1 MTSTVFPAP
10 AVLETAA
17 PVRRLIEA
25 SGAELQIYEWG
36 DRSQPP
42 ILLAH
47 GIQDFALT
55 LAPVAPATLVA
66 DAARE
71 PASATGSMPAPAS
84 ARTGSLASRA
94 QAHYT
99 RAIRA
104 QRNGDWAL
112 YGAELERLGA
122 VLEELRAGESEN

>member
-17 PVRRLIEA
+17 PVRRRIEA

-55 LAPVAPATLVA
+55 LAPVAPASS
-66 DAARE
+66 
-71 PASATGSMPAPAS
+71 P
-84 ARTGSLASRA
+84 SRA
-94 QAHYT
+94 
-99 RAIRA
+99 RAP
-104 QRNGDWAL
+104 WPL
-112 YGAELERLGA
+112 
-122 VLEELRAGESEN
+122 AGWSGSGIPKW